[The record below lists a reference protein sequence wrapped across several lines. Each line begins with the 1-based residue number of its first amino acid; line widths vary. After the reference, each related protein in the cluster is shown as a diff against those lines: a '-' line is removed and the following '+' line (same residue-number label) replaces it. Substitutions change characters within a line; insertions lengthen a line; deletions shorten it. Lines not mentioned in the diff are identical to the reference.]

1 MVFNVKKTEEQWN
14 ARANQRLETRQVL
27 LNYIEN
33 EFMQLL
39 TQFDGK
45 VFNVRFKNAIPH
57 ILACN
62 SSLNGKRLVV
72 YFSDRYSDAT
82 KKEIRFELMNQD
94 YNYTDT
100 ETFYFSL
107 VTINGRISKQAS
119 LEDEATQTWKKNFLQ
134 ETEEI
139 KMSLKNYELYLS
151 VAKNLYNKIQEF
163 EKLPYSFRSEVVSFA
178 GSIY

>member
-45 VFNVRFKNAIPH
+45 VFNVRFKNAIPRV
-57 ILACN
+57 LLCE
-62 SSLNGKRLVV
+62 SSVKGKSMCV
-72 YFSDRYSDAT
+72 YVSDRYSDSS
-82 KKEIRFELMNQD
+82 KKEFRFELMNQD
-94 YNYTDT
+94 YNYTDN
-100 ETFYFSL
+100 EIFYFSPAT
-107 VTINGRISKQAS
+107 VNGRISKEKS
-119 LEDEATQTWKKNFLQ
+119 LEDEASQTWKKNFLQ

-139 KMSLKNYELYLS
+139 KLSLKNYESYLNM
-151 VAKNLYNKIQEF
+151 AKNLYKKIEEF
-163 EKLPYSFRSEVVSFA
+163 EKLPYSFRKEVVSFA
-178 GSIY
+178 GTIH